1 MTYHGTDLKAAL
13 KLKPAQPSIVMKL
26 DELSRKAAE
35 AGVELEPLPP
45 ALPASKG
52 LEYNGDDAN
61 EDEGEEEEEGKA
73 AEGEAAAEGAA
84 ATTEGGAAVADGT
97 TASSK
102 PPVGTRTAVQFKADA
117 DTAFR
122 EARLGKAVTL
132 YGKALKAD
140 ASAEWLG
147 EGRGILFRCQC
158 LANRSAC
165 HLKLGSF
172 AETVDDAGA
181 AIAALGTGLV
191 SGNQAADADALLIK
205 LLARRGMAL
214 CQLTRYTEACA
225 DYTRAVELDPDHEQL
240 KHDLA
245 LIRAAQG

>member
-1 MTYHGTDLKAAL
+1 M
-13 KLKPAQPSIVMKL
+13 
-26 DELSRKAAE
+26 
-35 AGVELEPLPP
+35 AG
-45 ALPASKG
+45 
-52 LEYNGDDAN
+52 
-61 EDEGEEEEEGKA
+61 
-73 AEGEAAAEGAA
+73 GEAAAAGGTIANPAA
-84 ATTEGGAAVADGT
+84 SSA
-97 TASSK
+97 SK
-102 PPVGTRTAVQFKADA
+102 PPVGTRTAAQFKADA

-181 AIAALGTGLV
+181 AIAALGTGLI
-191 SGNQAADADALLIK
+191 SGDQAADADALLLK

-225 DYTRAVELDPDHEQL
+225 DYARAVELDPDNEQL

-245 LIRAAQG
+245 LIQAAQE